1 MKITHQSA
9 YLLLLSFLI
18 CVAQAGGAANI
29 AQVEPPIRTDKQVYP
44 VTHTSKSVPVSKSEH
59 AYSVLPVIKVTIAT
73 SYTNRTG
80 GAVYL
85 PTCVEP
91 SQPVLEKKLEGKWV
105 VAYAAGERRCLGD
118 PVRIEAGATYR
129 DTFYVEAFLIN
140 KDSFSSR
147 LRVKE
152 IPGTYRLV
160 RSLYKTD
167 PRTWGS
173 GGYGRDASI
182 SQLLPLRERISN
194 EFKLIE

>member
-1 MKITHQSA
+1 MKITQNA
-9 YLLLLSFLI
+9 YLLLLSLLI
-18 CVAQAGGAANI
+18 CVTRTGGVAPI
-29 AQVEPPIRTDKQVYP
+29 AQTEPPIRTDKQGYS
-44 VTHTSKSVPVSKSEH
+44 VTRTFKSVPLGKSKDT
-59 AYSVLPVIKVTIAT
+59 YSAVPVIKVTIAT
-73 SYTNRTG
+73 IYTNRTG

-85 PTCVEP
+85 PTCVGP

-105 VAYAAGERRCLGD
+105 VAYAAGERRCLGN

-152 IPGTYRLV
+152 ITGTYRLV

-182 SQLLPLRERISN
+182 SQLLALRERISN
-194 EFKLIE
+194 EFKLTE